1 MDSIGDFAEK
11 LINEQ
16 VGNIKQ
22 GKQLPPSQGSN
33 LTPNGKD
40 ISNVTVPDSFMKQ
53 VLGESFHP
61 QETPAVEAIP
71 ELVWDQ
77 PEESIASETLTEET
91 AQQLVPLL
99 EEVKSLLKEMTAAAT
114 MSGNI
119 GVNLGGACEDDKSY
133 AEIERQHGYGRQMKG
148 RLGINLPSSRSK
160 LPGDRKSVLKDSIK
174 NRLKKRK

>member
-1 MDSIGDFAEK
+1 MNSIGDFAEK

-33 LTPNGKD
+33 LTPDGKD

-71 ELVWDQ
+71 ELVWEQ

-133 AEIERQHGYGRQMKG
+133 EAIEKRYGYKKAT
-148 RLGINLPSSRSK
+148 SSK
-160 LPGDRKSVLKDSIK
+160 LSGDSRKSVLKDSIK